1 MKVVLINIFS
11 KWTDTYIVRFY
22 SRTALKALYTTSLIH
37 SLIRAHTHTFFYA
50 FLYLAQQ
57 LTCKLEQL
65 EIKLPITKSVGDLV
79 YVRSYSH
86 PSKPHSKH
94 ILYLKESVVVP
105 LTCTV
110 SKGQRGATPF
120 GYDLG
125 HSSLYSQ
132 SSVIKAFVR
141 SARWWICLSTLM

>member
-11 KWTDTYIVRFY
+11 KWTDTQCVSILAQHSKHFIQQA
-22 SRTALKALYTTSLIH
+22 SFIH
-37 SLIRAHTHTFFYA
+37 SYELILVLFYA
-50 FLYLAQQ
+50 FLYLAQGQ
-57 LTCKLEQL
+57 LTCRLERL
-65 EIKLPITKSVGDLV
+65 EIKLPISKSVGDLV

-110 SKGQRGATPF
+110 SKGQQGATPF

-125 HSSLYSQ
+125 HQSLYSQ
-132 SSVIKAFVR
+132 SSVVLRVESKH
-141 SARWWICLSTLM
+141 L